1 MKIQDQAVVTMT
13 YVLREKDENGRIIQE
28 ATKENPFVAIF
39 GMHQLLPKFEEN
51 LMGKEPGDKYCFY
64 LTPEEGYGERD
75 ENYVM
80 DLDKAMFMKND
91 VLMDMVKEGAQ
102 LMMQTADGRPIMGV
116 VREIGDKH
124 VKMDF
129 NHDLAG
135 VHLCFSGEI
144 LDVRESTDEDFN
156 PGGCS
161 GCSGCGDGD
170 CEGGCEG
177 CH

>member
-1 MKIQDQAVVTMT
+1 MKIQDQTVVTMT

-28 ATKENPFVAIF
+28 ATKENPFSFVC
-39 GMHQLLPKFEEN
+39 GMHQVLPKFEEN
-51 LMGKEPGDKYCFY
+51 LMGKEPGDTYCFY
-64 LTPEEGYGERD
+64 LTPEEGYGLPDER
-75 ENYVM
+75 NIVN
-80 DLDKAMFMKND
+80 LDKNIFMENG
-91 VLMDMVKEGAQ
+91 VLMNIVKEGAQ
-102 LMMQTADGRPIMGV
+102 LMMQTYNGPMMGV

-144 LDVRESTDEDFN
+144 LDVRESTDDDFA

-161 GCSGCGDGD
+161 GCGGD
-170 CEGGCEG
+170 CDGGCEG
-177 CH
+177 CK

>member
-1 MKIQDQAVVTMT
+1 MKIQDQTVVTMT
-13 YVLREKDENGRIIQE
+13 YILREKDENGRIIQE
-28 ATKENPFVAIF
+28 ATKDNPFTFIC
-39 GMHQLLPKFEEN
+39 GMQQVLPKFEEN

-80 DLDKAMFMKND
+80 DLDKSMFMQND
-91 VLMDMVKEGAQ
+91 VLHEMVKEGAQ
-102 LMMQTADGRPIMGV
+102 LMMQTSDGRPIMGI

-156 PGGCS
+156 DNCGGSCESCS
-161 GCSGCGDGD
+161 GC
-170 CEGGCEG
+170 
-177 CH
+177 H